1 MEKHQLDHKSVPD
14 AVSPETQPP
23 RWVAPLQSI
32 TMFSMA
38 EFTQIDSSPGDDG
51 LGVFTQS

>member
-1 MEKHQLDHKSVPD
+1 MEKHQLDSKSVPD
-14 AVSPETQPP
+14 AASPEAQPL
-23 RWVAPLQSI
+23 RWVAPLESI

-51 LGVFTQS
+51 LGVFTHS